1 MTSRPCGNAHLEGKR
16 HYFNCRSAA
25 RQLLFFASFGLTFT
39 KMPDSCCA
47 IGCTNRRGDKPGLC
61 FYRIPSEKE
70 NPERRRLWICALR
83 RASVPGENKQWQ
95 PSKYTRL
102 CSQHFIKGKV
112 KLVSQHSILII
123 VLSVIIYL
131 RIRSDMVR
139 LSGPMHPTPAALL
152 IIFSLKR

>member
-1 MTSRPCGNAHLEGKR
+1 MQLAAIIDEETSLGCA
-16 HYFNCRSAA
+16 
-25 RQLLFFASFGLTFT
+25 FT
-39 KMPDSCCA
+39 ESPLK
-47 IGCTNRRGDKPGLC
+47 
-61 FYRIPSEKE
+61 KE

-102 CSQHFIKGKV
+102 CSEHFIKGKV

-139 LSGPMHPTPAALL
+139 LSGPVHPTPAALL

>member
-1 MTSRPCGNAHLEGKR
+1 LEGKR

-25 RQLLFFASFGLTFT
+25 RQLLFFASFGFT
-39 KMPDSCCA
+39 LVDSCCA

-102 CSQHFIKGKV
+102 CSEHFIKGKV

-131 RIRSDMVR
+131 RIRSDMVC

>member
-1 MTSRPCGNAHLEGKR
+1 MQLAAIIDEETSLGCA
-16 HYFNCRSAA
+16 
-25 RQLLFFASFGLTFT
+25 FT
-39 KMPDSCCA
+39 ESPLK
-47 IGCTNRRGDKPGLC
+47 
-61 FYRIPSEKE
+61 KE

-102 CSQHFIKGKV
+102 CSEHFIKGKV
-112 KLVSQHSILII
+112 KLVSQHRILII

-139 LSGPMHPTPAALL
+139 LSGPMHPTQAALV
-152 IIFSLKR
+152 IIFSLKRQSDVGRGEGFTSLHAV

>member
-1 MTSRPCGNAHLEGKR
+1 
-16 HYFNCRSAA
+16 
-25 RQLLFFASFGLTFT
+25 
-39 KMPDSCCA
+39 MPDSCCA
-47 IGCTNRRGDKPGLC
+47 IGCTHRRGDKPGLC

-83 RASVPGENKQWQ
+83 RASVPGEDKQWQ

-102 CSQHFIKGKV
+102 CSEHFIKGKV

-131 RIRSDMVR
+131 RIRSDVVR
-139 LSGPMHPTPAALL
+139 LSGPMHPNSSGLANNFLSEKITTVRCRKGRGFYQFACSVNFPKIQMMLFVYVIL
-152 IIFSLKR
+152 FHE